1 MWIFHHLHK
10 MTVVGFYFF
19 FLIFMHCIIFLFV
32 TRAQFYGWVNPA
44 GVFRM
49 FYCSFQKSVVL
60 CWMSAWMKITL
71 KERGILALNQSP
83 ESFITI
89 LETAGLCAK
98 EHMPCHFLW
107 FYQFVILI
115 PQYPVSQ
122 KTILKTQISCTKSS
136 VMCSNSLGSSWY
148 HGVGESQTQGSIPN
162 LTLPLKDQSSSCS
175 KFHSFFHQ
183 TF

>member
-1 MWIFHHLHK
+1 MSGFICISNRALHDYTW
-10 MTVVGFYFF
+10 TVCGFFIICIRWLLLAFYFF

-44 GVFRM
+44 GVLRM
-49 FYCSFQKSVVL
+49 FYSSFQKSVVL

-83 ESFITI
+83 ESLITI

-136 VMCSNSLGSSWY
+136 VSNVFQQPRVLLVSWGGGITNTRFY
-148 HGVGESQTQGSIPN
+148 P
-162 LTLPLKDQSSSCS
+162 
-175 KFHSFFHQ
+175 
-183 TF
+183 